1 MDMYSR
7 NQYLEKVREEYLGIK
22 FRKEK
27 TKMLDEVEK
36 RTGLERKHLIT
47 KLRPKSNLDR
57 RPGERKRRACVYD
70 NEVKAALADAWEIF
84 DRPCGDR
91 LAPLLSDEIERLRK
105 LSELVCSD
113 EVASKLKT
121 ISSRTIDTKLA
132 HHKEDI
138 GLGEKY
144 KRCIHPLL
152 YQKVPVKIFEDQ
164 DRKVSGNIQVDC
176 VEHCGASAAGTFIYS
191 VSMTDIAHGWWE
203 GEAVMGKGQEGVR
216 AGIDTGRKRFPFPW
230 VEMHTDGGTEFIN
243 AHLVRYCEKRSF
255 LFSRSRPY
263 KKNDNCLVEQKNWT
277 HVRKKVG
284 YLRYDTEEE
293 QRILND
299 LYRNELRLFKNFFQP
314 VMKLVSKERVGGI
327 IKRKYD
333 RPQTPYQR
341 VMEADDIANIAK
353 NTLREIYLSLNPA
366 KLKREIDA
374 KLDKL
379 YSTYQKKNNS
389 PKVDMNKKI
398 HPSSVRFYIA
408 ERGAVRL
415 DS

>member
-36 RTGLERKHLIT
+36 RTGLDRKHLIT

-70 NEVKAALADAWEIF
+70 NEVKAALTDAWEIF

-105 LSELVCSD
+105 LGELICSD
-113 EVASKLKT
+113 GVTSKLKK
-121 ISSRTIDTKLA
+121 ISPRTIDTKLA

-144 KRCIHPLL
+144 KNCIHPLL

-164 DRKVSGNIQVDC
+164 DRGVSGNIQIDC
-176 VEHCGASAAGTFIYS
+176 VEHCGASAAGSFIYS

-203 GEAVMGKGQEGVR
+203 GEAVMGKGQEGIC
-216 AGIDTGRKRFPFPW
+216 AGINTGRKRFPFNW
-230 VEMHTDGGTEFIN
+230 QEAHVDGGTEFIN
-243 AHLVRYCEKRSF
+243 AHLVRYCGKENI
-255 LFSRSRPY
+255 LLSRSRPY

-284 YLRYDTEEE
+284 YLRYDTGEE
-293 QRILND
+293 QNILNS
-299 LYRNELRLFKNFFQP
+299 LYHNELRLFKNFFQP
-314 VMKLVSKERVGGI
+314 VMKLVSKERIEGK

-333 RPQTPYQR
+333 RPKTPYQR
-341 VMEADDIANIAK
+341 VMEADDIAKETKSALK
-353 NTLREIYLSLNPA
+353 RIYLSLNPA
-366 KLKREIDA
+366 ELKRGIVT
-374 KLDKL
+374 KLNKL
-379 YSTYQKKNNS
+379 YVTYQKKNNS
-389 PKVDMNKKI
+389 SKVDMNKKI

-408 ERGAVRL
+408 ERGVVRL

>member
-1 MDMYSR
+1 M
-7 NQYLEKVREEYLGIK
+7 
-22 FRKEK
+22 
-27 TKMLDEVEK
+27 
-36 RTGLERKHLIT
+36 
-47 KLRPKSNLDR
+47 
-57 RPGERKRRACVYD
+57 
-70 NEVKAALADAWEIF
+70 
-84 DRPCGDR
+84 
-91 LAPLLSDEIERLRK
+91 
-105 LSELVCSD
+105 
-113 EVASKLKT
+113 
-121 ISSRTIDTKLA
+121 
-132 HHKEDI
+132 
-138 GLGEKY
+138 
-144 KRCIHPLL
+144 
-152 YQKVPVKIFEDQ
+152 
-164 DRKVSGNIQVDC
+164 
-176 VEHCGASAAGTFIYS
+176 
-191 VSMTDIAHGWWE
+191 
-203 GEAVMGKGQEGVR
+203 
-216 AGIDTGRKRFPFPW
+216 
-230 VEMHTDGGTEFIN
+230 
-243 AHLVRYCEKRSF
+243 
-255 LFSRSRPY
+255 
-263 KKNDNCLVEQKNWT
+263 EQKNWT

-299 LYRNELRLFKNFFQP
+299 LYRNELKLFKNFFQP